1 MRATSPEARRGWL
14 RREGWPAFVLG
25 AAAECYL
32 VFTLAMTAIAVLPLA
47 LGWHGSVVQTGSMQ
61 PHVRPGDVV
70 LSTPLPDDSPV
81 PLGGVVE
88 FRTSAPGGG
97 ERTVM
102 HRVVGEGEE
111 RGQWVTAGD
120 ANADVDSS
128 PLTRD
133 DITGQARLLV
143 RWVGLPSIWQRD
155 GRTDLLVGWAAVTA
169 TAVGLVA
176 WTWPSRDG
184 SRPGTPSRPPAGAP
198 GAPALT
204 RRTFLAAALAA
215 TAGGSAL
222 VSREPV
228 WAGFSARTSMA
239 ANSFRVGTWPTLALG
254 RVASFAILAATRVTN
269 QSFLGIGSSVNGSV
283 GVSPG
288 TTVTGFWSWDI
299 TGSTERGTAAA
310 AAARTDAIA
319 LHDAAR
325 ARPATGTAV
334 ATLTGTLR
342 PGVLHR
348 AGAVQVGGTLTLDA
362 RGDAS
367 ALFVFS
373 GTSLTFAAGSSVVLA
388 NGASADRVLFVST
401 STAVLNDGAL
411 VRGLVLANGDVT
423 ATRATV
429 AGRLVSLNG
438 GVALTRTNV
447 TAP

>member
-14 RREGWPAFVLG
+14 RREGWPAFLLG
-25 AAAECYL
+25 TAAECYL

-47 LGWHGSVVQTGSMQ
+47 LGWHGSVVQTGSME
-61 PHVRPGDVV
+61 PRVRPGDVV
-70 LSTPLPDDSPV
+70 LSTPLPADSPV

-155 GRTDLLVGWAAVTA
+155 GRTDLLVGWAALTA
-169 TAVGLVA
+169 AAVGLVA

-184 SRPGTPSRPPAGAP
+184 SRPGTPSAGSAAS

-204 RRTFLAAALAA
+204 RRTFLAAAFAA

-239 ANSFRVGTWPTLALG
+239 ANTFRVGTWPTLALG
-254 RVASFAILAATRVTN
+254 RVGSFAVLAATRVTN
-269 QSFLGIGSSVNGSV
+269 QAFLGIGSSVNGNV

-288 TTVTGFWSWDI
+288 TTVSGFWSWDI
-299 TGSTERGTAAA
+299 TGSTERNTAVS
-310 AAARTDAIA
+310 AAARTDAVT
-319 LHDAAR
+319 LYDAAR
-325 ARPATGTAV
+325 ARPATATAV

-367 ALFVFS
+367 ALFVFT

-401 STAVLNDGAL
+401 STATLNDGAV

-423 ATRATV
+423 ATRVTV

-438 GVALTRTNV
+438 GVALTRTNI
-447 TAP
+447 TPP